1 MQSRKEFRVIEGGN
15 CRDSLPGLSVLDLDQ
30 LRERTFQLRFILA
43 LSTRK
48 NTIGLVDDM
57 EEAIGVLQRLTQ
69 SSHSDAPRRAAEYR
83 ALIAE
88 IDAEILA
95 VLNDD

>member
-15 CRDSLPGLSVLDLDQ
+15 CRDSLLGLPVVDFDQ

-43 LSTRK
+43 LSTRG
-48 NTIGLVDDM
+48 NTVGLVDDM
-57 EEAIGVLQRLTQ
+57 EEAIGALQRLTQ
-69 SSHSDAPRRAAEYR
+69 SGHSDAPRLAAEYR
-83 ALIAE
+83 VLIAE

-95 VLNDD
+95 VLNGD